1 MLAMADQ
8 EFHQQVYDHR
18 LRELVWR
25 TGDVCIATDSGVP
38 RSTAAGWLRICPRPV
53 ISLDVFGMVHTD
65 LEAEVVKLRR
75 RIRILTSIVGLL
87 VSLVRATGCRLDRV
101 DVSDRKTRSVVL
113 RAAERAR
120 KFLPTSSV
128 LRILGISG
136 SRYNAWLLT
145 ERGCGLSDEETCPRS
160 IPSKLMPTEVCV
172 IQEMVTD
179 ECYRHI
185 PTGRLAVLAQRM
197 GRVFASPSTWYRL
210 ARTRGWGRPRYRL
223 HPSSPKTGVR
233 ASKPNELWHV
243 DASAVRLVD
252 GTKIWLHAVI
262 DNFSRRIL
270 AWRVV
275 ERFEIASTVA
285 VLKEA
290 LANAVSADGR
300 PRLMVD
306 GGNENFN
313 GDVDDL
319 VDRGLIS
326 RVRALADIQ
335 FSNSMIESWW
345 SGLKH
350 QWLFLHRLE
359 SAAAVRRLVE
369 FYVPEYN
376 ETIPHSAFSG
386 QTPDEVYFGR
396 DDGVAAK
403 LEAANEAA
411 RQRRLEANRAAWCNR
426 CEDIQRPVLGWALA

>member
-1 MLAMADQ
+1 MVDQ

-25 TGDVCIATDSGVP
+25 TGDICIATDSGVP
-38 RSTAAGWLRICPRPV
+38 RSTAAGWLRTCPRSV
-53 ISLDVFGMVHTD
+53 ISLDVFDMAHAD
-65 LEAEVVKLRR
+65 LQAEVVKLRG
-75 RIRILTSIVGLL
+75 RIRILSSIVGLL
-87 VSLVRATGCRLDRV
+87 VSLVRATGCRLERV
-101 DVSDRKTRSVVL
+101 DVCDRKTRSAVL
-113 RAAERAR
+113 RAADRAR
-120 KFLPTSSV
+120 KFIPTSSV
-128 LRILGISG
+128 LRVLGISG

-145 ERGCGLSDEETCPRS
+145 ERGCGLGDEATCPKS
-160 IPSKLMPTEVCV
+160 IPTKLMATEVRV

-210 ARTRGWGRPRYRL
+210 ARTRGWRRPRYRL

-233 ASKPNELWHV
+233 ASKPDELWHV

-290 LANAVSADGR
+290 VANAVSADDR

-306 GGNENFN
+306 GGIENFN

-326 RVRALADIQ
+326 RVRALADIR

-376 ETIPHSAFSG
+376 ETIPHSAFAG
-386 QTPDEVYFGR
+386 QTPDEVYFGS

-403 LEAANEAA
+403 LEVANEAA
-411 RQRRLEANRAAWCNR
+411 RQRRLDANRAAWCNR
-426 CEDIQRPVLGWALA
+426 CEDIQGPVSGWALT